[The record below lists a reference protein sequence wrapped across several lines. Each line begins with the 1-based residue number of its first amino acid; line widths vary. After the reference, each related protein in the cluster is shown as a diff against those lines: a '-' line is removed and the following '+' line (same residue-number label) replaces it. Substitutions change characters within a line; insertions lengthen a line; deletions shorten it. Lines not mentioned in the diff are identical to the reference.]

1 MIKIKKKLIIDAFN
15 SAKKM
20 HPKEF
25 MCFLS
30 SIKKNIIDEIILF
43 PTEND
48 ENSASINLNDIP
60 LGLGIIGSLHSH
72 PNNYIKPSN
81 ADLNFFKH
89 YEINIII
96 GTDSWKN
103 YKIFD
108 KNGKEIFLELV

>member
-1 MIKIKKKLIIDAFN
+1 MFKLKKSLIIDAFD

-30 SIKKNIIDEIILF
+30 STKNIIDEIILF
-43 PTEND
+43 PTQND

-60 LGLGIIGSLHSH
+60 FGVGIIGSLHSH

-81 ADLNFFKH
+81 ADLNFFKR

-96 GTDSWKN
+96 GTDFWNN
-103 YKIFD
+103 YKVFD
-108 KNGKEIFLELV
+108 KNGKEIFLELI